1 MYSTYRDGISL
12 RTLYRKA
19 GNAIGPDVLII
30 KDEDGNVFGGFTT
43 DSVWELRGA
52 AAVHG
57 RDWFVRIAH
66 SSKPFRASCKAAFLR
81 SSLPLLC
88 LI

>member
-1 MYSTYRDGISL
+1 MPCLRYRAGDWELMYSTYRDGISL

-43 DSVWELRGA
+43 DSV
-52 AAVHG
+52 
-57 RDWFVRIAH
+57 
-66 SSKPFRASCKAAFLR
+66 
-81 SSLPLLC
+81 
-88 LI
+88 